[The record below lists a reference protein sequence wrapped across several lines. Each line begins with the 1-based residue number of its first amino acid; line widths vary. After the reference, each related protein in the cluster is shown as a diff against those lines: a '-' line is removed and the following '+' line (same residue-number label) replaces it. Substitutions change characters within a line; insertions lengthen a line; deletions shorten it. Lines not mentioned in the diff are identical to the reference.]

1 MLRPA
6 FDPPCQ
12 RLPRASGRDFMS
24 SDEKDDR
31 RPRGQIAPEDREA
44 FRQRSADLGRKLEE
58 ARHSPVQSS
67 ARQQGEN
74 AGTGRGAAMG
84 RALRVSAELLG
95 GIIVGSGIGWG
106 LDKWLELRKPWFFV
120 LFFLL
125 GAAAGILNVI
135 RMAMREKKTPPLPS
149 VRDDEDADN

>member
-1 MLRPA
+1 
-6 FDPPCQ
+6 
-12 RLPRASGRDFMS
+12 MS

-44 FRQRSADLGRKLEE
+44 FRQRSAELGRRLEE
-58 ARHSPVQSS
+58 ARHSPASES
-67 ARQQGEN
+67 GGGRS
-74 AGTGRGAAMG
+74 GTDGGADRGAAMG

-95 GIIVGSGIGWG
+95 GIIVGSAIGWG
-106 LDKWLELRKPWFFV
+106 VDKWLELQKPWFFI

-125 GAAAGILNVI
+125 GAASGILNVI
-135 RMAMREKKTPPLPS
+135 RMAMRDKKTPPLPS